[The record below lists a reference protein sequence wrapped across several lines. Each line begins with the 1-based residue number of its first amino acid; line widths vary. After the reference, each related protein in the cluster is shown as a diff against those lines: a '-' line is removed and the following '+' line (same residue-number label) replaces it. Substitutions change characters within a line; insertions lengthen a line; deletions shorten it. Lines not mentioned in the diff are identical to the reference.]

1 MSIFD
6 SAWSVLK
13 AESYRVRFPSGPRGT
28 PREISEG
35 RYLRNLFKTSMLEG
49 KLPASDERLTPEQM
63 MQLFGVERLTPEMLG
78 HERDKKGNFKQTKDG
93 KGIPLNPE
101 IFERYKAV
109 RDNYIKKIR
118 QDFRSNPQKYGAT
131 ASFTVGGQGEVKAN
145 KTGDFSDL
153 DNTPEM
159 NPLGSESSLGERLE
173 RLLANFNPTTRKE
186 VNKKAHEVLTNLGF
200 KGYKPKEF
208 AMMRDH
214 ILGMHPNIETK
225 EKPAPVDNTSTAS
238 RVASNLRTKPI
249 LPKDGDRQTTLGDF
263 GGDLQEK
270 PILPEGTSQSKPQVT
285 DLPSIEEMVA
295 HAERLKRTADAN
307 EQEGSPAGDVAAQ
320 RLFEYLDDQMEQ
332 LQNQGVDLDK
342 YTDIAQNKLGIK
354 DPLVPNALRP
364 ANRIPDLKPEIGP
377 NELPFDEDGNIDT
390 NAMMNMFSSGEIRL
404 PPPPKKDDT
413 QTQPEVKRPDVN
425 MDDAMS
431 VLGLRAGPAQDTAP
445 APQLTD
451 HQTLVQRLRSQMVN
465 DPTGVE
471 RFLDDHKGSNEIDD
485 HIRLLGDIGHM
496 GRIADHL
503 NIPLRQYSQ
512 GYQRV
517 EENPEMYGLSSDA
530 SGADIHNHIVGMF
543 DPELAY

>member
-1 MSIFD
+1 VSIFD

-101 IFERYKAV
+101 IFERYKTI

-131 ASFTVGGQGEVKAN
+131 ASFPVGGQDEVKAN
-145 KTGDFSDL
+145 KRGDFSGL
-153 DNTPEM
+153 DNTTVM
-159 NPLGSESSLGERLE
+159 NPPPPESSMGQRLE
-173 RLLANFNPTTRKE
+173 RMLANFNPTNKKE
-186 VNKKAHEVLTNLGF
+186 VNKKAHEVLRNLGYE
-200 KGYKPKEF
+200 KYKPHQF
-208 AMMRDH
+208 AAMRDH

-238 RVASNLRTKPI
+238 RVASNLRTNPI
-249 LPKDGDRQTTLGDF
+249 LPKDGDNRQTTLGDF
-263 GGDLQEK
+263 GESLQAK
-270 PILPEGTSQSKPQVT
+270 PILPEGTSQSKT
-285 DLPSIEEMVA
+285 EATELPSIEEMVA
-295 HAERLKRTADAN
+295 HAEKLKQVADAN
-307 EQEGSPAGDVAAQ
+307 EKEGKDVTAQ
-320 RLFEYLDDQMEQ
+320 DHLKRLDDLMEQ
-332 LQNQGVDLDK
+332 LEDQGVDLDQ
-342 YTDIAQNKLGIK
+342 YTNIAQNKLGIK
-354 DPLVPNALRP
+354 EPLVPNTVKP
-364 ANRIPDLKPEIGP
+364 AKRISDLKPEIGP

-404 PPPPKKDDT
+404 PPPPKNDD
-413 QTQPEVKRPDVN
+413 TQPEVKRPDVN

-431 VLGLRAGPAQDTAP
+431 VLGLRAGPAQDTTAP

-496 GRIADHL
+496 GRISDHL
-503 NIPLRQYSQ
+503 NIPIQQYSQ

-517 EENPEMYGLSSDA
+517 QENPEMYGLSSDA
-530 SGADIHNHIVGMF
+530 SAADIHNHIVGMF

>member
-13 AESYRVRFPSGPRGT
+13 APSESYRVRFPSGPRGT
-28 PREISEG
+28 PRETSEG

-49 KLPASDERLTPEQM
+49 KLPASDERLTPDQM
-63 MQLFGVERLTPEMLG
+63 MRLFGVERLTPEMLG
-78 HERDKKGNFKQTKDG
+78 FEKDKKGNTKQTKEG
-93 KGIPLNPE
+93 RGIPLNPE
-101 IFERYKAV
+101 IFERYKTI
-109 RDNYIKKIR
+109 RDNYIRNIR

-145 KTGDFSDL
+145 KTGDFSGV
-153 DNTPEM
+153 DNTIDM
-159 NPLGSESSLGERLE
+159 NPLPPESSMGERLE
-173 RLLANFNPTTRKE
+173 RMLTNFNPTTRKE
-186 VNKKAHEVLTNLGF
+186 VNKKAHEILTNLGF
-200 KGYKPKEF
+200 KGYKPHQF
-208 AMMRDH
+208 AAMRDH

-225 EKPAPVDNTSTAS
+225 EKPAPVDNTSAAS
-238 RVASNLRTKPI
+238 RVTSNLRTNPI
-249 LPKDGDRQTTLGDF
+249 LPKDGDNRQTNLGDF

-270 PILPEGTSQSKPQVT
+270 PILPEGTPQSKPQVT

-295 HAERLKRTADAN
+295 HAEKLKRTADAN
-307 EQEGSPAGDVAAQ
+307 EKEGKDVTAQ
-320 RLFEYLDDQMEQ
+320 GHLERLDDLMEE
-332 LQNQGVDLDK
+332 LEGKGVDLDQ
-342 YTDIAQNKLGIK
+342 YTNIAQNKLGIK
-354 DPLVPNALRP
+354 EPLVPDTVKP
-364 ANRIPDLKPEIGP
+364 ANRIPDLKPEVGP
-377 NELPFDEDGNIDT
+377 NVLPFDEHGNIDT

-413 QTQPEVKRPDVN
+413 QPEVERPDVN

-431 VLGLRAGPAQDTAP
+431 VLGLRAGPTQDTTAP

-496 GRIADHL
+496 GRISDHL

-517 EENPEMYGLSSDA
+517 QENPEMYGLSSDA
-530 SGADIHNHIVGMF
+530 SAADIHNHIVGMF

>member
-13 AESYRVRFPSGPRGT
+13 ADSYRVRYMSGARGT

-35 RYLRNLFKTSMLEG
+35 RYLKNLFKTSMLEG

-101 IFERYKAV
+101 IFERYKTI

-131 ASFTVGGQGEVKAN
+131 ASFPLGQGELRAN
-145 KTGDFSDL
+145 KKGDFSEL

-159 NPLGSESSLGERLE
+159 NPLPSESSMGQRFERM
-173 RLLANFNPTTRKE
+173 LAGFNPTNKSE
-186 VNKKAHEVLTNLGF
+186 INKKAHEILRNLGLPGKDSGQTYGDVF
-200 KGYKPKEF
+200 N
-208 AMMRDH
+208 MVRDH
-214 ILGMHPNIETK
+214 LYNKFPQFKPE
-225 EKPAPVDNTSTAS
+225 EKTPVDNTSATS
-238 RVASNLRTKPI
+238 RVASNLRTNPI

-263 GGDLQEK
+263 GGDLKDK
-270 PILPEGTSQSKPQVT
+270 PILPEGTPQSKPEAT
-285 DLPSIEEMVA
+285 ELPSIEEMVA
-295 HAERLKRTADAN
+295 HAEKLKRTADAN
-307 EQEGSPAGDVAAQ
+307 EKEGKDVTAQDHLQ
-320 RLFEYLDDQMEQ
+320 RLDDLMEQ
-332 LQNQGVDLDK
+332 LQNQGVDLNQ

-354 DPLVPNALRP
+354 EPLVPDAVKP
-364 ANRIPDLKPEIGP
+364 GERIPNLKPEVGP
-377 NELPFDEDGNIDT
+377 NVLPLDEDGNIDT

-413 QTQPEVKRPDVN
+413 QPEVKSPDVN

-431 VLGLRAGPAQDTAP
+431 VLGLRAAPAQDAAP

-496 GRIADHL
+496 GRISDHL

-517 EENPEMYGLSSDA
+517 QENPEMYGLSPNA

>member
-13 AESYRVRFPSGPRGT
+13 APSESYRVRYMSGARGT
-28 PREISEG
+28 PKETSEG
-35 RYLRNLFKTSMLEG
+35 KYLKNLFKTSMLEG
-49 KLPASDERLTPEQM
+49 KLPASDERLTPDQM
-63 MQLFGVERLTPEMLG
+63 MRLFGVERLTPQMLDF
-78 HERDKKGNFKQTKDG
+78 ERDKKGNFKQTKEG
-93 KGIPLNPE
+93 RAIPLNPE
-101 IFERYKAV
+101 IYEKFKTI

-131 ASFTVGGQGEVKAN
+131 ASFTMGQGELRAN
-145 KTGDFSDL
+145 KKGDFSEL

-159 NPLGSESSLGERLE
+159 NPLPPESSMGERLE
-173 RLLANFNPTTRKE
+173 RMLANFNPTTRKE
-186 VNKKAHEVLTNLGF
+186 VNKKAHEILTNLGF

-214 ILGMHPNIETK
+214 ILSMHPNIETK

-238 RVASNLRTKPI
+238 RVASNLRTNPI

-263 GGDLQEK
+263 GGDLQDK
-270 PILPEGTSQSKPQVT
+270 PILPEGTPQSKPQAT
-285 DLPSIEEMVA
+285 ELPSIEDMVA
-295 HAERLKRTADAN
+295 HAEKLKRTADAN
-307 EQEGSPAGDVAAQ
+307 EKEGKDVTAQ
-320 RLFEYLDDQMEQ
+320 GHLERLDDLMEE
-332 LQNQGVDLDK
+332 LEGKGVDLDQ
-342 YTDIAQNKLGIK
+342 YTNIAQNKLGIK
-354 DPLVPNALRP
+354 EPLVPDAVKP
-364 ANRIPDLKPEIGP
+364 GERIPDLKPEVGP
-377 NELPFDEDGNIDT
+377 NVLPFDEDGNIDT

-413 QTQPEVKRPDVN
+413 QPEVKKPNVN

-496 GRIADHL
+496 GRISDHL